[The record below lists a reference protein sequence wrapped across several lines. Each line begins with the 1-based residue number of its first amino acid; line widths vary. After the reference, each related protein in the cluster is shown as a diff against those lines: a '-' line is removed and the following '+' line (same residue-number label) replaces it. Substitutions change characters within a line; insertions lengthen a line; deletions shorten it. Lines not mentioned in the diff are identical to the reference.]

1 MVRFRVISEN
11 TISNVLNYPNP
22 FSTSTQFVYTL
33 TGEPPAEF
41 KIQVA
46 TVSGR
51 IVREITQAEIG
62 ELKVGTHRTEYRWNG
77 TDEYGDRLAN
87 GVYLYRIAANDS
99 AGKPYK
105 SYSELEDQGIGRYFA
120 NGWGKMVLLR

>member
-1 MVRFRVISEN
+1 MQRNMFLAGALAATWIGAALVAPQTAQADDYDAVSEVRK
-11 TISNVLNYPNP
+11 
-22 FSTSTQFVYTL
+22 
-33 TGEPPAEF
+33 A
-41 KIQVA
+41 
-46 TVSGR
+46 
-51 IVREITQAEIG
+51 IG

-120 NGWGKMVLLR
+120 NGLMRGSGRF